1 MEFNGETPINLLKAE
16 TAFKVIQQH
25 DQRTVKTLVGLT
37 KAFVYK
43 AKHETIYFLL

>member
-25 DQRTVKTLVGLT
+25 DQRTVKTLVT